1 MAMNQRA
8 VTVFLLVVALAAVV
22 APVVIAALA
31 FARGDTE
38 GALAVFGP
46 VLLIP
51 VAFVLVGLAW
61 SFRRDRRR

>member
-1 MAMNQRA
+1 MNRRA
-8 VTVFLLVVALAAVV
+8 VTVFLLVAAMAMVV
-22 APVVIAALA
+22 APALIAVLAL
-31 FARGDTE
+31 ARGDTE

-51 VAFVLVGLAW
+51 VAFVLVGLVW